1 MENIVLFTGGF
12 DPVHSG
18 HIHCINESAKLGR
31 LVIGL
36 NSDAWLSRK
45 KGRPFMP
52 FIERRAVLEQFRCVD
67 RVLEFDD
74 SDGSACDAI
83 SKTKDLFP
91 GHCVIFANGGDR
103 TAKNIPE
110 MDRFIDDSKVRFLF
124 GVGGEHKANSSSW
137 ILEEWRAPKT
147 PRPWGYYRVLY
158 EPNSRVKLKELTVD
172 PGCSL
177 SMQRHQ
183 HRSEI
188 WFVSEGTATLE
199 RANDIVET
207 YLEGQTIFI
216 DQHSWHRLSNSG
228 SVPLK
233 VIEIQHGAR
242 CVEEDIERR

>member
-1 MENIVLFTGGF
+1 MVFTGGF
-12 DPVHSG
+12 DPIHSG
-18 HIHCINESAKLGR
+18 HIRCINQASKMGR

-36 NSDAWLSRK
+36 NSDQWLIRK

-52 FIERRAVLEQFRCVD
+52 FTERKAVLDQFRDVTT
-67 RVLEFDD
+67 VIGFDD

-83 SKTKDLFP
+83 AQARQMFP
-91 GHCVIFANGGDR
+91 DQRIIFVNGGDR
-103 TAKNIPE
+103 TATNIPE
-110 MDRFIDDSKVRFLF
+110 MERFANDPQVEFLF
-124 GVGGEHKANSSSW
+124 GIGGDDKANSSSW

-147 PRPWGYYRVLY
+147 LRSWGYYRVLY

-199 RANDIVET
+199 RANDMVET
-207 YLEGQTIFI
+207 YKEGQTIFI

-228 SVPLK
+228 PAPLK